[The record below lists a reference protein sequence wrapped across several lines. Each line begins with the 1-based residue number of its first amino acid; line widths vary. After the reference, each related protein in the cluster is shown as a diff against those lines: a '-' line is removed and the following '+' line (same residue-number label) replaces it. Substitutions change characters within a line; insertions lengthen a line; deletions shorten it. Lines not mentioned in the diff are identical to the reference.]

1 MLLPIRMAIF
11 PVPCVADLIV
21 VAWAA
26 VRLDVRVA
34 APALVV
40 LIAGNVMS
48 VDPTDAHVPVEIVTG
63 REVAGVSPA
72 SGTIKILARRMSR
85 IW

>member
-1 MLLPIRMAIF
+1 MT
-11 PVPCVADLIV
+11 
-21 VAWAA
+21 WAA

-48 VDPTDAHVPVEIVTG
+48 VDPTDAHVPFESTTG
-63 REVAGVSPA
+63 REVAAFRSTSLRA
-72 SGTIKILARRMSR
+72 SDPDPDV
-85 IW
+85 